1 MLRSPGMSGSHV
13 PVPPARGAGHNPPNR
28 FEALRI
34 ELEPDALVDD
44 DGEPLPLRTQFFQDD
59 TQTILAWNKS
69 PDIPFRVGCSPY
81 RGCEHGC
88 AYCYAR
94 PNHEYLGWSAGLDF
108 ESRILVK
115 PKAALLLREALSKK
129 NWEPQAIGMSG
140 ITDVYQ
146 PIERR
151 LRLTRQCLEVFAEF
165 RNPVGI
171 VTKNHL
177 ITRDA
182 DLLAELAHYQA
193 VSVCISLTTLD
204 PELARTLEPRAS
216 SPQRRLAAIR
226 DLTAAGVPVRVL
238 TAPIIP
244 GLNDH
249 EIPALLEA
257 AAEAG
262 AVAAGYTLVRLPLAV
277 EPIFIEWLERHRPG
291 EKEKVLGRIRELRDG
306 ALYRSD
312 FGDRMRGTG
321 AAAERLA
328 QFFQVAARR
337 AGLLGLHDDA
347 ETGVRLTTRELSAA
361 HFRVPRAQL
370 ELF

>member
-1 MLRSPGMSGSHV
+1 MFLMSA
-13 PVPPARGAGHNPPNR
+13 PRPPTPPARGAGNNPPNR

-34 ELEPDALVDD
+34 ELEPDALIDD
-44 DGEPLPLRTQFFQDD
+44 DGKPLPLRTQLFQDD
-59 TQTILAWNKS
+59 TQSILVWNNS

-94 PNHEYLGWSAGLDF
+94 PYHEYLGWSAGLDF
-108 ESRILVK
+108 ESRLLVK
-115 PKAALLLREALSKK
+115 MKAAELLRAELSKK
-129 NWEPQAIGMSG
+129 KWQPQPVAMSG

-151 LRLTRQCLEVFAEF
+151 LGLTRQCLEVFAEF
-165 RNPVGI
+165 RNPVAI

-182 DLLAELAHYQA
+182 DLLAELSKYHAA
-193 VSVCISLTTLD
+193 SVCISLTTLD
-204 PELARTLEPRAS
+204 GELAKTLEPRAS
-216 SPQRRLAAIR
+216 TPSRRLAAIR
-226 DLTAAGVPVRVL
+226 ELTAAGVPVRVL

-249 EIPALLEA
+249 EIPALLAA

-262 AVAAGYTLVRLPLAV
+262 ADAAGYTLVRLPLAV

-291 EKEKVLGRIRELRDG
+291 EKEKILGRIRELRGG
-306 ALYRSD
+306 ALYRSK
-312 FGDRMRGTG
+312 FGERMRGSG
-321 AAAERLA
+321 PAAEQLS
-328 QFFQVAARR
+328 QLFKVAARR
-337 AGLLGLHDDA
+337 AGLAPRNDDA
-347 ETGVRLTTRELSAA
+347 ETGVRLTTRELSAQ